1 MAARLNRKINERVHL
16 QQKIDMIKDLQE
28 KRELVIIY

>member
-1 MAARLNRKINERVHL
+1 MAARLNRKINERVNL